1 MTSPGDSSQDSRRVL
16 MAVAAGRVRR
26 GPVAA
31 RNVTATGSTN
41 ADAANTGSTN
51 TGPANAGTAN
61 TGAANAGPANAGRY
75 LLDGAECVDAALVSL
90 VGNDLVFLPAGNEP
104 PRLTPDGEAVLT
116 NFT

>member
-1 MTSPGDSSQDSRRVL
+1 MVTGPADPAQGSRRVL

-26 GPVAA
+26 GPVAG
-31 RNVTATGSTN
+31 N
-41 ADAANTGSTN
+41 ANTAGSATA
-51 TGPANAGTAN
+51 GNATAE
-61 TGAANAGPANAGRY
+61 NAGRY

-90 VGNDLVFLPAGNEP
+90 VGNDLVSLPAGNES